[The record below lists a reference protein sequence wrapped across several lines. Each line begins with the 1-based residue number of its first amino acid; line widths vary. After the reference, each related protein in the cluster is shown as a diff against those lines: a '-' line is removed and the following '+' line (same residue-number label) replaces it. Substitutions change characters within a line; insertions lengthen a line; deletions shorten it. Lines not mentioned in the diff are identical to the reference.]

1 MSAPAS
7 RLWAL
12 LLAGWLLGLAHLAV
26 LPPYEGFDEIAHHA
40 SIRQIAATGTLPGF
54 GRAMLPVEIET
65 YIREGPSPYPE
76 LSGAIGGRGH
86 DYARFFADPAAR
98 AATAALLAA
107 PAPAFLPGRSPN
119 WQGQH
124 PPLYYLA
131 LAPIERLLSKARL
144 ADRLAA
150 LRLAS
155 WTLAV
160 TGFGI
165 GAFALARFGRAAGLQ
180 EAGTAAT
187 LMAAWPLVMPMA
199 LPEFARLGNDSL
211 CLLIAAGM
219 VATLLRR
226 LDRRPFAL
234 FGPLLGLLAA
244 AGLLTK
250 AFFLPITAGSIA
262 FLLWLAWR
270 WRDGR
275 LLRDTTVAL
284 VVAAGAGGWWYLG
297 NLLYRGDL
305 VGGLEFVDIENRG
318 GLGGSI
324 AQGFDVVQL
333 LRGLAAIAASF
344 VWAGT
349 QTLARLPEALLT
361 LPVAAV
367 ALPVAAGLHAA
378 WRRPEAPVLRL
389 PVFLILPFAAG
400 LAYHVLIRLALSGKG
415 IGTPGWYMHML
426 APAWAIAAAA
436 GLATLRGHRFWWP
449 ACILLAISGALHIA
463 ASLVLQVALFAGCA
477 VKDAAKHYAWAG
489 DPACPGAVHAR
500 LAELGQPTL
509 ALMAVAG
516 AAVILLSLALLRRR
530 A

>member
-1 MSAPAS
+1 MTVPAS

-40 SIRQIAATGTLPGF
+40 SIRQIAATGTMPGF

-76 LSGAIGGRGH
+76 LSAAIGGRGH
-86 DYARFFADPAAR
+86 DYASFFRDDAAR
-98 AATAALLAA
+98 AATAALLHA
-107 PAPAFLPGRSPN
+107 PAPVFVPGRSPN
-119 WQGQH
+119 WQSQH

-131 LAPIERLLSKARL
+131 LAPIERLLWKGPL

-160 TGFGI
+160 IGFGI
-165 GAFALARFGRAAGLQ
+165 GAFTLARFGRAAGLQ
-180 EAGTAAT
+180 AAGMAAM
-187 LMAAWPLVMPMA
+187 LMAAWPFVMPMA

-211 CLLIAAGM
+211 CLLITAGM
-219 VATLLRR
+219 VAVLLRR
-226 LDRRPFAL
+226 LDRRPFPL

-250 AFFLPITAGSIA
+250 AFFLPITAGTIA

-275 LLRDTTVAL
+275 LLRDAAVAL
-284 VVAAGAGGWWYLG
+284 ALAAAAGGWWYLG
-297 NLLYRGDL
+297 NLLHRGDL
-305 VGGLEFVDIENRG
+305 VGGLEFVDLESRG
-318 GLGGSI
+318 GLGGTI
-324 AQGFDVVQL
+324 AAGFEAMQF

-349 QTLARLPEALLT
+349 QTLARLPEALLA

-367 ALPVAAGLHAA
+367 ALPLAAGLYAA
-378 WRRPEAPVLRL
+378 WRQPEAPVLRL
-389 PVFLILPFAAG
+389 PAFLILPFAAG

-415 IGTPGWYMHML
+415 IGTPGWYMHLL
-426 APAWAIAAAA
+426 APAWAIVAASGIAA
-436 GLATLRGHRFWWP
+436 LRQHRFWWP
-449 ACILLAISGALHIA
+449 ACIVLAIAGAAHIA
-463 ASLVLQVALFAGCA
+463 ASLVLQMALFAGCA
-477 VKDAAKHYAWAG
+477 VKDAQKHYASAG
-489 DPACPGAVHAR
+489 DPACPGAIPAR

-509 ALMAVAG
+509 AAMALAG
-516 AAVILLSLALLRRR
+516 TAVILLSLALLRRR
-530 A
+530 D